1 MIQVIAASEKYDKV
15 FESDGKQCKFKV
27 QKNAKDGKYFI
38 NFGDETFI
46 LYEKNTRGDE
56 YGKSIDLFHLLKMHR
71 GLILFKS

>member
-1 MIQVIAASEKYDKV
+1 MIQVIAASENYDKV
-15 FESDGKQCKFKV
+15 FESNGRQCPSPPH
-27 QKNAKDGKYFI
+27 KNAKDGKYFI